1 MDFPFNKTNTVT
13 DATFLY
19 RGLGSF
25 WTQVFEDKETLKG
38 YSLGQAEEITQRY
51 LDLLEVINSY
61 SIDKIDVFHRTK
73 WKPINILKSKINA
86 TPFVFNPGDTVFG
99 EQPISA
105 TNYYGGEIF
114 KFGKPKT
121 PTAKVYEYYVG
132 DSLTEFHIIAD
143 RVIDPSKV
151 YLYGTDVILKDSVLV
166 FNADVFNDPNLSTFD
181 VFNDN
186 GELVT
191 YVDNEGNTQTEQ
203 SMVLWAYNGS
213 SDISALYNAFGCIFN
228 IHKTSS
234 QFYKD
239 LLSGLI
245 KLFVNGPTVGI
256 LKKLFATFA
265 QLPYVLNTEETVE
278 QLYTANGTTTI
289 ITDKEVYKL
298 STNYELARLRVG
310 QILHKGDYLST
321 NIEFFDNLSG
331 VGGWWKRTGLIR
343 DQLAFSRCLFF
354 GPYLD
359 QLGFSVEA
367 SLVTLDENGDI
378 KFPAIGHPEDIIRF
392 NKYLNSN
399 ATRKTKIKQAFSLT
413 NPGDSYMIFPLDF
426 VMDNFLKQNTAFF
439 KIVAPTHDQLASIMD
454 LIPLLKS
461 CLPPYVYLI
470 LKMDTNID
478 PEEYSNLNG
487 DIVEIAFTDES
498 KSPTNADGSNS
509 SGVLE
514 SLDPYFFNEPTQR
527 LFGISKGLP
536 PPPYETVYSI
546 NATNPGA
553 AQIIDGALRR
563 TPTAGDSTIQFNKL
577 LFLDFS

>member
-1 MDFPFNKTNTVT
+1 MDFPINKVNSVT
-13 DATFLY
+13 DAAFLY

-25 WTQVFEDKETLKG
+25 WTQIFEDKETIKG
-38 YSLGQAEEITQRY
+38 YALGQAEEITQRY
-51 LDLLEVINSY
+51 LDLIEVINSY
-61 SIDKIDVFHRTK
+61 SVDKIDIFHRTK
-73 WKPINILKSKINA
+73 WKPINILKSKINT

-99 EQPISA
+99 EQPTSA
-105 TNYYGGEIF
+105 TSYYGGQIF

-121 PTAKVYEYYVG
+121 PSAKVYEYYVG
-132 DSLTEFHIIAD
+132 NTLSEFNVIAD
-143 RVIDPSKV
+143 KIIDPTKV
-151 YLYGTDVILKDSVLV
+151 YLYGSDVILKDGVLV
-166 FNADVFNDPNLSTFD
+166 FNTNVFDDPNILTFD
-181 VFNDN
+181 VFNDA

-191 YVDNEGNTQTEQ
+191 YTDSAGNTQTEQ
-203 SMVLWAYNGS
+203 NMILWAYNGS
-213 SDISALYNAFGCIFN
+213 SDLSLLYNSFGCIFN
-228 IHKTSS
+228 IHKASS

-239 LLSGLI
+239 LLVGLV

-265 QLPYVLNTEETVE
+265 QLPYVLNTQETIE
-278 QLYTANGTTTI
+278 QIYTANGITVI
-289 ITDKEVYKL
+289 VTDKEVYKL
-298 STNYELARLRVG
+298 GGSYNLAQLRVG
-310 QILHKGDYLST
+310 QVLNKGDYLST
-321 NIEFFDNLSG
+321 NIEFFDSLSG

-343 DQLAFSRCLFF
+343 DHLGFSRCLFF

-359 QLGFSVEA
+359 QLGFSAEPD
-367 SLVTLDENGDI
+367 LVTLDENGDI
-378 KFPAIGHPEDIIRF
+378 RFPVIGHPEDVTRF

-399 ATRKTKIKQAFSLT
+399 AVRKTKIKQAFNLT
-413 NPGDSYMIFPLDF
+413 GPGDSYMIFPLDF

-439 KIVAPTHDQLASIMD
+439 KIAAPSHDQLATIID

-470 LKMDTNID
+470 IKMDTNIA
-478 PEEYSNLNG
+478 PEQYSNLNG

-514 SLDPYFFNEPTQR
+514 RLAPFYFNQPTQR

-536 PPPYETVYSI
+536 PPPYETVYSQ
-546 NATNPGA
+546 NATNPGD

-563 TPTAGDSTIQFNKL
+563 APSTGDSTLQFNKL